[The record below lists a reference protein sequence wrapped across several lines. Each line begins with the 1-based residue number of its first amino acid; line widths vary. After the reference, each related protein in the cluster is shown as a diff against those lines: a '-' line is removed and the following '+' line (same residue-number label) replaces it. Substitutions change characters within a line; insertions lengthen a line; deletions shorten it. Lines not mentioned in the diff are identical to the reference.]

1 MLSPHSK
8 RLAVLGKISCKKA
21 LPDGQMPSSWQ
32 HLTACYLGT
41 FQSKKWVF
49 QVPCWLLNTCLVSS
63 KVLMSDFYQ
72 QTKESLNFLLMHT
85 KKLTKDETKLR
96 SQVGVLPFLRPVWGM
111 PCTLPILD
119 CWSPLNMFPRMKDC
133 SPSPMWVARVLTW
146 STRHKD
152 LPVFSEKSCP
162 SGYRFLY
169 AVNPDSYNEHVIN
182 LCKMTCGRGSITY
195 IAAA

>member
-8 RLAVLGKISCKKA
+8 RLAVLGKISCKEA

-63 KVLMSDFYQ
+63 KVLMSNFYQ

-111 PCTLPILD
+111 PCTLPIVD

-133 SPSPMWVARVLTW
+133 SPSPICEWLEY
-146 STRHKD
+146 
-152 LPVFSEKSCP
+152 LPEAPDTKTCLSSLK
-162 SGYRFLY
+162 R
-169 AVNPDSYNEHVIN
+169 AVRPATDSYMLWTQIVIMN
-182 LCKMTCGRGSITY
+182 MWLIYAKWPVEEGV
-195 IAAA
+195 